1 MGLADLKKD
10 MKSKNKKK
18 LEDKGYASQKDER
31 FYVPSIDEN
40 DKVNVKIRLLPS
52 YVKDEDG
59 TPISLEDRKSTR
71 LNSSHRCISYAVFC
85 LKKKKKITII
95 IIIILIIT
103 YKKQPCRAQTVNILR
118 RHTSY

>member
-59 TPISLEDRKSTR
+59 TPISLESFTSVKYHNISNCGKDKRWIPKTLCRKR
-71 LNSSHRCISYAVFC
+71 IGEKCA
-85 LKKKKKITII
+85 
-95 IIIILIIT
+95 IL
-103 YKKQPCRAQTVNILR
+103 
-118 RHTSY
+118 